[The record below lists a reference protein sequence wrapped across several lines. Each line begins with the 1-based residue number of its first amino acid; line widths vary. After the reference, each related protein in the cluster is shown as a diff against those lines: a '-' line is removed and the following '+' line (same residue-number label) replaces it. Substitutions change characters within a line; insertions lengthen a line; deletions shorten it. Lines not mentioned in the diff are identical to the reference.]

1 MNNKKVFTLLAIT
14 SLLILSGCQMEKQTT
29 SDPYNE
35 SGQVNQTQTTD
46 NTTQMETTMQTLE
59 PTAYATME
67 TSKGT
72 MKFKLFGDQ
81 TPELV
86 KNFIELANQG
96 KYEDV
101 PFHRIVKGFMVQ
113 SGDFETGNG
122 FGGHSYKG
130 PGTGLAD
137 EYHEDLTHI
146 YGALASA
153 KSSAPNSIGSQFY
166 VVNNKDGAHM
176 LDGGYSVFGLLI
188 EGEEVLDAISDT
200 PTEFGPGGEKSTPTE
215 EILIKSVTIEE
226 A

>member
-1 MNNKKVFTLLAIT
+1 
-14 SLLILSGCQMEKQTT
+14 MEKQTNT
-29 SDPYNE
+29 TDPYSQNDQ
-35 SGQVNQTQTTD
+35 SIQTQTD
-46 NTTQMETTMQTLE
+46 NSQTMKENMQNLE

-72 MKFKLFGDQ
+72 MKFKLFGNQ

-86 KNFIELANQG
+86 KNFKELANQG
-96 KYEDV
+96 KYKDV
-101 PFHRIVKGFMVQ
+101 PFHRIMKGFMIQ
-113 SGDFETGNG
+113 GGDFEAGNG
-122 FGGHSYKG
+122 SGGYSYKG
-130 PGTGLAD
+130 EGTGLAD
-137 EYHEDLTHI
+137 EYHEDLSHV

-153 KSSAPNSIGSQFY
+153 KSSLPNSIGSQFY

-188 EGEEVLDAISDT
+188 EGEEVLDDISNT
-200 PTEFGPGGEKSTPTE
+200 PTEFGPLGREKSVPTE